1 MVATTTETTKV
12 ADFSQPVEAN
22 FIVALKAKN
31 GQFCLYVE
39 AFTRHNGKDYL
50 KHTSKI
56 EEAKRFS
63 RFTAEDVVERVKE
76 YRCTG
81 RVEKVSGDNAQR
93 EPIDTGVESITN
105 INTFFGKKRAVS
117 VR

>member
-1 MVATTTETTKV
+1 MVATTEKRA
-12 ADFSQPVEAN
+12 ADFSQPIEAN

-31 GQFCLYVE
+31 GEFCLYVE

-50 KHTSKI
+50 KHTTKI

-63 RFTAEDVVERVKE
+63 RLTAEDVVERVKE

-81 RVEKVSGDNAQR
+81 RVEKVSVDNSLR
-93 EPIDTGVESITN
+93 EPVDPAIESISN
-105 INTFFGKKRAVS
+105 IHSFFGARTAT
-117 VR
+117 RR

>member
-1 MVATTTETTKV
+1 MVAITENKA

-31 GQFCLYVE
+31 GKFCLYVE

-50 KHTSKI
+50 KHTTKI
-56 EEAKRFS
+56 EEAKRFA

-81 RVEKVSGDNAQR
+81 RVEKISGDNTR
-93 EPIDTGVESITN
+93 HEPVDPALESIGN
-105 INTFFGKKRAVS
+105 INKFFAKHTGTR
-117 VR
+117 R